1 MLNIGYSFILVFI
14 LISDRCDLSL
24 EKSLEQCLL
33 SQDSMSLYRLALNMM
48 LNSLSTDT
56 ERHVMKEVTLAQDHP
71 YWS

>member
-1 MLNIGYSFILVFI
+1 MLNIACSFICVFI
-14 LISDRCDLSL
+14 IISDRCVLSL

-33 SQDSMSLYRLALNMM
+33 CQDSMSLYRLALNMM

-56 ERHVMKEVTLAQDHP
+56 ERHVMKEVTAQDHP